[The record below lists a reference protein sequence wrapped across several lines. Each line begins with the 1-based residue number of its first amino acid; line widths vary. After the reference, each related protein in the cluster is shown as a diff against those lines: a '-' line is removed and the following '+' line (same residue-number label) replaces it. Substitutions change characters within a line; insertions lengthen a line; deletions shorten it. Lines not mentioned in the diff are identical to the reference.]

1 MLDKVRMRLLPIVVV
16 TVLSSFGQA
25 MAGQLD
31 GTLKQVRGMVLVNY
45 GKGFS
50 VARSNIKLSLR
61 DRVFT
66 TEGASAVVVLQ
77 DGCVVKLTENTIF
90 TVKQP
95 SVCKGGGDSKKT
107 AGPFYAKAIGSEVL
121 PDVPPSAPE
130 APPQEP
136 ESGEKPATDTGVE
149 AKPGTEPTE
158 PASEPATS
166 SGPLSMTES
175 ILGSITT
182 EQLVVTGVAVGA
194 GLAILAA
201 GGGGG
206 GDGAVSPQ

>member
-1 MLDKVRMRLLPIVVV
+1 MLHKARIRLLHTIAMA
-16 TVLSSFGQA
+16 VLLSFGQA
-25 MAGQLD
+25 MAGELN

-50 VARSNIKLSLR
+50 VARGDMKVSLR
-61 DRVFT
+61 DRVLT
-66 TEGASAVVVLQ
+66 MEDASAVVVLK

-95 SVCKGGGDSKKT
+95 SVCKGGADAKKT

-121 PDVPPSAPE
+121 TDVPPQAPQ

-136 ESGEKPATDTGVE
+136 EPGEKPTTDTGAE
-149 AKPGTEPTE
+149 AKPGTEP
-158 PASEPATS
+158 ASEPATTS

-175 ILGSITT
+175 ILGNITT
-182 EQLVVTGVAVGA
+182 EQMVVTGVAGGA